1 MLLFSRD
8 LKGGPSR
15 VLAGIVT
22 GGGLEAV
29 EADAVAVAVAVAVL
43 VFVLFEPLT
52 LEVEKQR
59 PICF

>member
-29 EADAVAVAVAVAVL
+29 EADAVAVAVL